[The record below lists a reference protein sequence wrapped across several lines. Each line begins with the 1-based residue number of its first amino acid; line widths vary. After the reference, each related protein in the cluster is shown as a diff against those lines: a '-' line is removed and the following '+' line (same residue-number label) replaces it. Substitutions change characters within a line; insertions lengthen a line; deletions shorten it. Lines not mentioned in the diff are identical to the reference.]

1 MFHLVLSSILSISKK
16 NACFSTSCKFL
27 KDTKLKNEKKPVNEL
42 LASNFFDIEEKPERG
57 YAIFRLNKAPVN
69 SFNLEY
75 LTALNI
81 QLEKFEKSKD
91 INGIIITSSLPNI
104 FSAGLDLMELNNPR
118 EDRLRQFWSSL
129 QGKFCLK
136 YDCLKYLSN

>member
-1 MFHLVLSSILSISKK
+1 M
-16 NACFSTSCKFL
+16 
-27 KDTKLKNEKKPVNEL
+27 KPVNE
-42 LASNFFDIEEKPERG
+42 ASNFFDIEEKPERG

-91 INGIIITSSLPNI
+91 INGIIVTSSLPNI
-104 FSAGLDLMELNNPR
+104 FSAGLDLMELYNPR

-129 QGKFCLK
+129 QGRFCLK
-136 YDCLKYLSN
+136 YDCLKYLLN

>member
-1 MFHLVLSSILSISKK
+1 MGKAK
-16 NACFSTSCKFL
+16 QTRKFAAVTRIINPNDQRL
-27 KDTKLKNEKKPVNEL
+27 KIN
-42 LASNFFDIEEKPERG
+42 
-57 YAIFRLNKAPVN
+57 
-69 SFNLEY
+69 
-75 LTALNI
+75 
-81 QLEKFEKSKD
+81 EKSKD